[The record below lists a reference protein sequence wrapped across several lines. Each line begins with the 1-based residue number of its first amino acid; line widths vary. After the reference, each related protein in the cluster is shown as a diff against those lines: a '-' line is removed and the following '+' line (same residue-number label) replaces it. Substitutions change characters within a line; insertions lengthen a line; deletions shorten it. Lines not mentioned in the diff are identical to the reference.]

1 MSAVGNM
8 DIRELTALELGTLIK
23 EKKISSVEATKAFI
37 DAAKHD
43 LKKDSYDK
51 TRINAFTEIY
61 EENAL
66 AAAEAVQKRIDKGE
80 ALSPLAGVPIAIKD
94 NICST
99 EGTTTAASKILGG
112 FRSPFD
118 ADAVE
123 RLREAGAV
131 IIGKTNMDEFAMG
144 STTENTYYG
153 AVRSPWNM
161 EHVPGGSSGGSA
173 AAVTAGLVPM
183 ALGSD
188 TGGSVRQPCGFSN
201 LTGLKPTYG
210 SVSRHGLVA
219 YASSLDQ
226 IGPMALDARDCAALL
241 SVISGRDERDST
253 SEGNLSGAF
262 QNANKLKIGIPK
274 NYFEY
279 SELDSCI
286 KARVLEAADIFRK
299 QGAEIIDIDLP
310 LLEYTIPTYLV
321 ISRAEACS
329 NLARFDGVK
338 YGYRAEGAKTIE
350 EVYAKSRGEGFGD
363 EVKRRVLFGYFILSS
378 ENFDTY
384 FLQAQKVR
392 GMIIKEYDKALES
405 CDMLLSPVSPVP
417 ANKIGEHTDDPE
429 KMYSDDIYTASLN
442 LTGLPG
448 AAAPCGFDKNEMPVG
463 MQLIGRKNEDRLL
476 LDTLMR
482 FQEETGFHKKRPALF
497 EKGGV
502 L

>member
-8 DIRELTALELGTLIK
+8 NIREQTALELGDLIK
-23 EKKISSVEATKAFI
+23 KKEISSVEATKAFLE
-37 DAAKHD
+37 AAKHD
-43 LKKDSYDK
+43 LEKNSSDK
-51 TRINAFTEIY
+51 TKINAFTEIY
-61 EENAL
+61 EESAL
-66 AAAEAVQKRIDKGE
+66 DAAKVVQKRIDKGE

-123 RLREAGAV
+123 RLRAAGAV

-144 STTENTYYG
+144 STTENSCYG

-173 AAVTAGLVPM
+173 AAVTAGLAPI

-210 SVSRHGLVA
+210 SVSRYGLIA
-219 YASSLDQ
+219 YASSLEQ
-226 IGPMALDARDCAALL
+226 IGPMATTARDCEALF

-253 SEGNLSGAF
+253 SEGSYGGVFSDLK
-262 QNANKLKIGIPK
+262 KLKIGIPG

-279 SELDSCI
+279 SDLDPCI
-286 KARVLEAADIFRK
+286 KARVLEAADFFK
-299 QGAEIIDIDLP
+299 KKGAEIIDINLP
-310 LLEYTIPTYLV
+310 LLEYTIPAYLV

-329 NLARFDGVK
+329 NLARYDGVK
-338 YGYRAEGAKTIE
+338 YGYKAEGAKTIE

-363 EVKRRVLFGYFILSS
+363 EVKRRVLFGYFVLSS

-384 FLQAQKVR
+384 FLKAQKVR
-392 GMIIKEYDKALES
+392 GLIIKEYEKALDS
-405 CDMLLSPVSPVP
+405 CDMLLTPVSPVP

-429 KMYSDDIYTASLN
+429 KMYIDDIYTASLN

-448 AAAPCGFDKNEMPVG
+448 AAAPCGFDKNGMPVG
-463 MQLIGRKNEDRLL
+463 MQLIGKKNEDRLL

-482 FQEETGFHKKRPALF
+482 FQEETDFHKKHPALF
-497 EKGGV
+497 EKGGE
-502 L
+502 